1 MSRKLTALIVGLFA
15 SVALAAGTMQ
25 GCSSS
30 SSGGDNVALCQK
42 ACDKA
47 LECTPDAG
55 AIGQQALTQCKQ
67 NCATQVPTT
76 HCSNE
81 AAIAS
86 AVNSCLSM
94 ACDAYITCAQ
104 SIPDCVS
111 TTGTGGTTGN
121 GGSTG
126 NGGAG
131 GSGGGDCSVCTK
143 ADACC
148 TALAAGSGQACTLKA
163 SCDSA
168 TVDTK
173 PTYVSACQSVLD
185 AVAGNP
191 QAPAA
196 CQ

>member
-1 MSRKLTALIVGLFA
+1 MSRKLTAMIVGLFA

-25 GCSSS
+25 GCGSSS
-30 SSGGDNVALCQK
+30 SSGDNVALCQK
-42 ACDKA
+42 TCDKA

-55 AIGQQALTQCKQ
+55 SIGQQAATQCKM
-67 NCATQVPTT
+67 NCTTQVPNT

-81 AAIAS
+81 SAIAS
-86 AVNSCLSM
+86 ALNACLPM
-94 ACDAYITCAQ
+94 ACDAYLNCLTTTV
-104 SIPDCVS
+104 PDCQS
-111 TTGTGGTTGN
+111 TTGTGGN
-121 GGSTG
+121 GGTTG

-148 TALAAGSGQACTLKA
+148 TALASGTACNLKTM
-163 SCDSA
+163 CDSA
-168 TVDTK
+168 GADAK
-173 PTYVSACQSVLD
+173 PSYISACQSVLD
-185 AVAGNP
+185 TVAGNP

>member
-1 MSRKLTALIVGLFA
+1 MSRKLTALFVGVFA
-15 SVALAAGTMQ
+15 SLAIAAGTMQ
-25 GCSSS
+25 GCGGGSSS
-30 SSGGDNVALCQK
+30 SDDVALCQK
-42 ACDKA
+42 VCDKA

-67 NCATQVPTT
+67 NCTTQVPNQ

-81 AAIAS
+81 SAIRS
-86 AVNSCLSM
+86 AVNSCLPM
-94 ACDAYITCAQ
+94 ACDAFLTCAQ
-104 SIPDCVS
+104 SVPACQS

-121 GGSTG
+121 GGTNG
-126 NGGAG
+126 GGGAG

-148 TALAAGSGQACTLKA
+148 TALGGGNCGLKA

-168 TVDTK
+168 TTDTK
-173 PTYVSACQSVLD
+173 PTYVGACQSVLD